1 LCGVV
6 DSAKQSKL
14 GSGNVHQVA
23 GDRPFRIVFTFF
35 SVTAAADAF
44 HYIGVGLPLA
54 RETSP
59 TKHPKSGAPKAAGS
73 NRELG
78 KSGNGKTATLQKNSN
93 LGLIK
98 WSFPF

>member
-14 GSGNVHQVA
+14 GSGNVHQVT

-78 KSGNGKTATLQKNSN
+78 KSGNGKT
-93 LGLIK
+93 
-98 WSFPF
+98 